1 MAGHSKFKNIM
12 HRKGRADAQ
21 RSKLFSKLS
30 RDITVAAKSGLPDPA
45 ANPRLRLAVNN
56 AKAESLPKDVIQ
68 RAINKAAGGDVDTME
83 EVRYE
88 GRGPGGVGIIVE
100 ALTDNR
106 NRTASEVRSAFV
118 KYGGVLGETNSVAF
132 QFDHIGAIHYASSAA
147 GEDAMF
153 EAALE
158 AGADECESGPGGHE
172 LSCAIEVFHT
182 VRDALEAQFGPAERA
197 EITWKPTVSVEVDEE
212 KAVTILKLIEALDDN
227 DDVQK
232 VSANFEV
239 SDDVLEKLSA

>member
-1 MAGHSKFKNIM
+1 MVRRGLGIEGFDV
-12 HRKGRADAQ
+12 R
-21 RSKLFSKLS
+21 
-30 RDITVAAKSGLPDPA
+30 VAADGVQA
-45 ANPRLRLAVNN
+45 LAVLEEFP
-56 AKAESLPKDVIQ
+56 ADVVVLDVMMPGLDGIEVCRRLKADP
-68 RAINKAAGGDVDTME
+68 DTAHIPVVMVTALDDTADR
-83 EVRYE
+83 VR
-88 GRGPGGVGIIVE
+88 G
-100 ALTDNR
+100 
-106 NRTASEVRSAFV
+106 
-118 KYGGVLGETNSVAF
+118 
-132 QFDHIGAIHYASSAA
+132 
-147 GEDAMF
+147 
-153 EAALE
+153 LE

-227 DDVQK
+227 DDVQI